1 MAVLKAKQ
9 PGVLK
14 IEMTHVNDIR
24 SVPRLLDIKSFNHD
38 RKTGV
43 LNSLIN
49 REAGICG
56 LVVGDA
62 AKEDFIIPAFP
73 FYNLLRSQPVTA
85 PSKSFSG
92 SGNAAYNY
100 HIPAKHLF
108 RDFIEDA
115 VCSLIDIKKPFT
127 FLCSRWDSDGLF
139 PGRVIG
145 DRLRGLACGCQK
157 SDDKKYEQR

>member
-1 MAVLKAKQ
+1 MYVVVVKISVIFFFQAEDGIRDGHVTGVQTCALPISIQCSVAVQRTNTVLLPMAVLKAKQ

-73 FYNLLRSQPVTA
+73 FYTLLRRQPVPA
-85 PSKSFSG
+85 PSKSFRG
-92 SGNAAYNY
+92 SGNAA
-100 HIPAKHLF
+100 
-108 RDFIEDA
+108 
-115 VCSLIDIKKPFT
+115 
-127 FLCSRWDSDGLF
+127 
-139 PGRVIG
+139 
-145 DRLRGLACGCQK
+145 
-157 SDDKKYEQR
+157 

>member
-38 RKTGV
+38 RQTGV
-43 LNSLIN
+43 LTSLIN

-62 AKEDFIIPAFP
+62 AKEDSIIPPVP
-73 FYNLLRSQPVTA
+73 FYNRLRSQPGTA
-85 PSKSFSG
+85 PSKSCTG
-92 SGNAAYNY
+92 SRDAAQPH
-100 HIPAKHLF
+100 HIPAM
-108 RDFIEDA
+108 
-115 VCSLIDIKKPFT
+115 
-127 FLCSRWDSDGLF
+127 
-139 PGRVIG
+139 
-145 DRLRGLACGCQK
+145 
-157 SDDKKYEQR
+157 QRCRAAREAAGPDW

>member
-1 MAVLKAKQ
+1 MLLGGWVVCIVGENGANFNVFRESFHKVQKRSVAVQRTNTVLLPMAVLKAKQ

-73 FYNLLRSQPVTA
+73 FYNLLRASRSPPH
-85 PSKSFSG
+85 PSPS
-92 SGNAAYNY
+92 
-100 HIPAKHLF
+100 
-108 RDFIEDA
+108 A
-115 VCSLIDIKKPFT
+115 V
-127 FLCSRWDSDGLF
+127 RAM
-139 PGRVIG
+139 
-145 DRLRGLACGCQK
+145 RLRITIFLPSISSGI
-157 SDDKKYEQR
+157 S